1 MPSFGARCRFAVEYD
16 LLPDHAGVWMNGY
29 CRYWIGDQQV
39 GDFSIITSLRD
50 ALFQFEG
57 MRRDVGKRQNPRF
70 LAMSPAHMFRL
81 VDAGLFG
88 SRDIS
93 PLELAEKE
101 QWARHNIT
109 PGIDV
114 FDLVKIYLVESE
126 SIARVVF
133 SISPFSEVGVVEVEA
148 GEVDASLEA
157 VRLSLADVYERAA
170 GAASY

>member
-1 MPSFGARCRFAVEYD
+1 MPSFGARSRFAVEYD

-114 FDLVKIYLVESE
+114 GCLRQIGAMNSAKSVI
-126 SIARVVF
+126 R
-133 SISPFSEVGVVEVEA
+133 SEVYKRTRHKGFA
-148 GEVDASLEA
+148 QARWIFSA
-157 VRLSLADVYERAA
+157 ARERDYRENRG
-170 GAASY
+170 GATAQDDQVQQ